1 MENKV
6 WCGRNGRN
14 EVSEAG
20 TFFSFLREA
29 YEDKGIR
36 QGGSAHILV
45 VRRGS
50 TESMLWYCECYDIVN
65 VMILE
70 RKDWW
75 KLSRE
80 INTPNHLL
88 KQSPKLTRGWR
99 IKIPR
104 ILSEYCAGCSVWC
117 RHEKENPFRG
127 REVSSM
133 TSWKRWCSLRSRS
146 NSFMSQ
152 AQLRSCRSH
161 MTTPSGAQWIMTENT
176 KPLPGRE
183 MLSPQV

>member
-1 MENKV
+1 MKFRRQARFFCFEGGIWRQRNKPRWKYTHLSGEERV
-6 WCGRNGRN
+6 C
-14 EVSEAG
+14 
-20 TFFSFLREA
+20 
-29 YEDKGIR
+29 
-36 QGGSAHILV
+36 
-45 VRRGS
+45 
-50 TESMLWYCECYDIVN
+50 IVN

-80 INTPNHLL
+80 INTRNHLL

-99 IKIPR
+99 RKIPR
-104 ILSEYCAGCSVWC
+104 ILSEYCAGCSAWC

-146 NSFMSQ
+146 SSFASQ
-152 AQLRSCRSH
+152 AQLPSCRSH

-183 MLSPQV
+183 MLSSQI